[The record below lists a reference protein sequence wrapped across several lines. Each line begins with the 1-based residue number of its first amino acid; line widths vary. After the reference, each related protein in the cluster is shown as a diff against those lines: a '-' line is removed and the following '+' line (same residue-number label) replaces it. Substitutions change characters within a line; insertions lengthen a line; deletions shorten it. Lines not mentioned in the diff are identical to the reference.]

1 MAGVKEIYGSII
13 PLAIMP
19 FNMISFFMG
28 LSLDVLSL

>member
-19 FNMISFFMG
+19 FAMIFFPMI
-28 LSLDVLSL
+28 LSHEDRSL

>member
-19 FNMISFFMG
+19 FDVIFFLMII
-28 LSLDVLSL
+28 SLNVLSL